1 MKKQLTREQVEDKM
15 FREADRIQESIIGSE
30 VADAIETLQQ
40 ALNAKMIKIN
50 MQQEFAVNVEVPDGA
65 AGQIEISVHILHWQ
79 RRIKP

>member
-30 VADAIETLQQ
+30 VEEAIEKLQL

-50 MQQEFAVNVEVPDGA
+50 MQQEFAVNVEVPDDA
-65 AGQIEISVHILHWQ
+65 AGQIEISVHILH
-79 RRIKP
+79 

>member
-15 FREADRIQESIIGSE
+15 FREADRIQESIIGLE
-30 VADAIETLQQ
+30 VEAAIDKLQQ

-65 AGQIEISVHILHWQ
+65 AGQIEISVHILH
-79 RRIKP
+79 